1 MKRFDL
7 IIIGGCASGLAA
19 VVNAHRLYPELK
31 TAVIEK
37 LPRAGKKILATG
49 NGRCNLSN
57 INASSD
63 DYTNGAFVITALE
76 KYSVEK
82 TLDFF
87 SSLGLKTY
95 TDGEGRTYPASNT
108 AASVVDAF
116 RFNLDGV
123 ELITDTAVTDVKKQ
137 NGGFV
142 LNDEYYC
149 DKLIIATGG
158 KASPSQGS
166 DGSGYTLAKAL
177 GHTVT
182 NLYPALV
189 PLTADASVTKPLK
202 GVRIHKAEISL
213 EKNGK
218 PIGSSKGELLF
229 TDSGISGIAAME
241 LASAFERNKEKGADI
256 FAVIDLAPDMSKE
269 EICGYLT
276 DLCRESKRDFESLL
290 TGIIPKAAGI
300 AVLKKSG
307 VYPSEKTVKELSEKE
322 IENVSEDLKQFRIKV
337 TGTKGFDCAQVTS
350 GGVSTD
356 EINPAT
362 MESLVCK
369 NLFFAGEIIDVDG
382 ICCGG
387 YNLQW
392 AWSSGL
398 TAGELGGK
406 AKC

>member
-7 IIIGGCASGLAA
+7 IIIGGCASGLATA
-19 VVNAHRLYPELK
+19 VNAHRLYPGLEI
-31 TAVIEK
+31 AVIEK

-57 INASSD
+57 INASAD
-63 DYTNGAFVITALE
+63 DYTNGGFAKTALE

-95 TDGEGRTYPASNT
+95 TDGEGRIYPASNT

-137 NGGFV
+137 NGGFI
-142 LNDEYYC
+142 LNGEYYC

-166 DGSGYTLAKAL
+166 DGSGYALAKAL

-182 NLYPALV
+182 NLCPALV

-202 GVRIHKAEISL
+202 GIRIHKAGISL

-218 PIGSSKGELLF
+218 AIGSSDGELLF
-229 TDSGISGIAAME
+229 TDGGISGIAAME
-241 LASAFERNKEKGADI
+241 LASAFEKSKEKGADI
-256 FAVIDLAPDMSKE
+256 FAVIDLAPDMSKD
-269 EICGYLT
+269 EICGYIT
-276 DLCRESKRDFESLL
+276 SLCRENRRDSDSLL

-307 VYPSEKTVKELSEKE
+307 VYSSEKVVKDLNEKE
-322 IENVSEDLKQFRIKV
+322 IENVSENLKQFRIKV
-337 TGTKGFDCAQVTS
+337 SGTRGFDCAQVTS
-350 GGVSTD
+350 GGVRTD
-356 EINPAT
+356 EINPVT
-362 MESLVCK
+362 MESLVCE

-382 ICCGG
+382 VCCGG

>member
-1 MKRFDL
+1 MKRFDV
-7 IIIGGCASGLAA
+7 IIIGGCASGLVAA
-19 VVNAHRLYPELK
+19 INAHRLYPEMSI
-31 TAVIEK
+31 AVVEK
-37 LPRAGKKILATG
+37 LPRTGKKILATG
-49 NGRCNLSN
+49 NGRCNLTN
-57 INASSD
+57 INTRCGC
-63 DYTNGAFVITALE
+63 YTNGGFAKTALE

-82 TLDFF
+82 SLEFF

-95 TDGEGRTYPASNT
+95 TDSEGRVYPTSNT
-108 AASVVDAF
+108 AASVVDAL
-116 RFNLDGV
+116 RFNLDGIEV
-123 ELITDTAVTDVKKQ
+123 ITGEAVTDVKKQ
-137 NGGFV
+137 DGGFV
-142 LNDEYYC
+142 LNNEYRCNY
-149 DKLIIATGG
+149 LITATGG

-166 DGSGYTLAKAL
+166 DGSGYALAKAL

-189 PLTADASVTKPLK
+189 PLTADPAVTKPLK
-202 GVRIHKAEISL
+202 GVRIHNAVITL

-218 PIGSSKGELLF
+218 SICPARGEILF

-241 LASAFERNKEKGADI
+241 LAASLERIKEKGADI
-256 FAVIDLAPDMSKE
+256 FAVIDLAPDMSRE
-269 EICGYLT
+269 EIIEYLT
-276 DLCRESKRDFESLL
+276 VLRKENRRDFDSLL

-307 VYPSEKTVKELSEKE
+307 VKSTISGFSENEIKIISEH
-322 IENVSEDLKQFRIKV
+322 IKQFRIKV

-350 GGVSTD
+350 GGVRTD
-356 EINPAT
+356 EINNET
-362 MESLVCK
+362 MESLICE

-387 YNLQW
+387 FNLQW

-406 AKC
+406 AQC

>member
-1 MKRFDL
+1 MQ
-7 IIIGGCASGLAA
+7 AQ
-19 VVNAHRLYPELK
+19 
-31 TAVIEK
+31 T
-37 LPRAGKKILATG
+37 
-49 NGRCNLSN
+49 
-57 INASSD
+57 
-63 DYTNGAFVITALE
+63 LE

-95 TDGEGRTYPASNT
+95 TDGEGRIYPVSNT

-137 NGGFV
+137 NDGFI
-142 LNDEYYC
+142 LNGKYYC
-149 DKLIIATGG
+149 GRLIVATGG

-166 DGSGYTLAKAL
+166 DGSGYALAKVL

-189 PLTADASVTKPLK
+189 PLVADASVTKPLK
-202 GVRIHKAEISL
+202 GIRIHKAGISL

-218 PIGSSKGELLF
+218 SIASSGGELLF
-229 TDSGISGIAAME
+229 TDGGISGIAAME
-241 LASAFERNKEKGADI
+241 LASAFERNKEKGADV
-256 FAVIDLAPDMSKE
+256 FAVIDLAPDMSKD
-269 EICGYLT
+269 EISSYLT
-276 DLCRESKRDFESLL
+276 ALCHENKRSFDSLL

-307 VYPSEKTVKELSEKE
+307 ITTISKSIKDLSEKD
-322 IENVSEDLKQFRIKV
+322 IDTVSDTIKHFRIKV

-382 ICCGG
+382 VCCGG

-406 AKC
+406 SKC